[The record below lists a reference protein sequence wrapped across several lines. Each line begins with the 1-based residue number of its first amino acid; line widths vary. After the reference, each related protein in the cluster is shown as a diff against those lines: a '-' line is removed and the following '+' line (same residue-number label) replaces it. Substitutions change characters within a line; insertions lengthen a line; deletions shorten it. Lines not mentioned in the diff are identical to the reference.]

1 MMVSR
6 PIPILPTEPADA
18 ASSLSQPLPFWRG
31 AFRPLFLFAG
41 LQAIIGVV
49 WWLSAMIHGLWAP
62 QLGTTSLWHA
72 HEMIFAFGGAA
83 LGGFL
88 LTAIANW
95 TGRPALK
102 GAPIIAL
109 TTLWLAGRVAMIF
122 AAQTS
127 TALLLVIEL
136 SYYLALLGLAARELI
151 AGNNRRNLKILAII
165 GLLAVIDAVF
175 VLAATDTIPLDAEI
189 FPRAGIFIFLLLI
202 ALIGGRIIPGFT
214 RNWLMRNGKLPAIAE
229 PVSFNRFDALCMG
242 ALVASIA
249 LVFTPWHQGAGVML
263 MASGFLHFARL
274 SRWRG
279 IHTFADPLVI
289 MLHAAYFWLPT
300 SLLLVGFAMLR
311 PDLYAV
317 NDALHAG
324 GAGAMACMIMAIG
337 GRAALGHTGRALV
350 AGKIFTAAFALIWL
364 ATALRLLAPVFGG
377 SYIMLLAAAT
387 LCWVGGWVLF
397 LLRYAPVLTGA
408 PLKKA

>member
-1 MMVSR
+1 MVSR
-6 PIPILPTEPADA
+6 PIPILPTEPVNTTSA
-18 ASSLSQPLPFWRG
+18 AALPLPFWRG
-31 AFRPLFLFAG
+31 AFRPLFLCAG

-102 GAPIIAL
+102 GTPIILL
-109 TTLWLAGRVAMIF
+109 TVLWLAGRVAMVF
-122 AAQTS
+122 AAQINV
-127 TALLLVIEL
+127 ALLLVLEL
-136 SYYLALLGLAARELI
+136 SYYLALLGFAARELI
-151 AGNNRRNLKILAII
+151 AGNNRRNLKILGII

-175 VLAATDTIPLDAEI
+175 VLAASDVIPLDAEI
-189 FPRAGIFIFLLLI
+189 LPRAGIFVFLVLI

-214 RNWLMRNGKLPAIAE
+214 RNWLMRHGKLPAIAE

-242 ALVASIA
+242 VLVASIA
-249 LVFTPWHQGAGVML
+249 LTFTPWHQGAAIML
-263 MASGFLHFARL
+263 MASGLLHFTRL

-279 IHTFADPLVI
+279 THTFADPLVV
-289 MLHAAYFWLPT
+289 MLHAAYFWLPL
-300 SLLLVGFAMLR
+300 SLLLIGFSMLR
-311 PDLYAV
+311 PDLYAI

-324 GAGAMACMIMAIG
+324 GAGAMACMIMAVG

-350 AGKIFTAAFALIWL
+350 AGKIFTSAFALIWL
-364 ATALRLLAPVFGG
+364 ATALRLIAPIFGG
-377 SYIMLLAAAT
+377 SYLTLLAAAT
-387 LCWVGGWVLF
+387 LCWVGGWLLF
-397 LLRYAPVLTGA
+397 LLRYAPVLIGA